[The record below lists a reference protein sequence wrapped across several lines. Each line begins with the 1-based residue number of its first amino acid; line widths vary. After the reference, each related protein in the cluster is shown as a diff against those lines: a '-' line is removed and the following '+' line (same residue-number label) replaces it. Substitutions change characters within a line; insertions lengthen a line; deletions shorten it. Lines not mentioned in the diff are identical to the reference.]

1 MSYREWRP
9 EYNVSVKAFNDDH
22 RMLFGYLNDLHQGIS
37 SGLGVSSM
45 GYIIKG
51 LVDYTVEHFKRE
63 EILMG
68 RYHYPEYNFHK
79 KEHDKLLEEVG
90 QFYSEF
96 QEGKSTFSLEL
107 LAFLSEWVTNHILN
121 TDMKYKYF
129 FKEIAEK
136 QKAVIQ
142 KAVKQRAKIA

>member
-1 MSYREWRP
+1 LEVDEMSYREWRP
-9 EYNVSVKAFNDDH
+9 EYNVSVKAFNEDH
-22 RMLFGYLNDLHQGIS
+22 KKLFGYLNELQRGLS

-51 LVDYTVEHFKRE
+51 LVDYTIEHFRRE

-68 RYHYPEYNFHK
+68 KYQYPEYEIHRD
-79 KEHDKLLEEVG
+79 EHNKLLDEVG

-107 LAFLSEWVTNHILN
+107 LSFLNEWVTNHILN
-121 TDMKYKYF
+121 TDMKYKNF
-129 FKEIAEK
+129 FREI
-136 QKAVIQ
+136 
-142 KAVKQRAKIA
+142 AVKQQAKRV

>member
-1 MSYREWRP
+1 LEVDEMSYREWRP
-9 EYNVSVKAFNDDH
+9 EYNVSVKAFNEDH
-22 RMLFGYLNDLHQGIS
+22 KKLFGYLNELQRGLS

-51 LVDYTVEHFKRE
+51 LVDYTIEHFRRE

-68 RYHYPEYNFHK
+68 KYQYPEYEIHRD
-79 KEHDKLLEEVG
+79 EHNKLLDEVG

-107 LAFLSEWVTNHILN
+107 LSFLNEWVTDHILN
-121 TDMKYKYF
+121 TDMKYKNF
-129 FKEIAEK
+129 FREIAVK
-136 QKAVIQ
+136 QKANRV
-142 KAVKQRAKIA
+142 

>member
-1 MSYREWRP
+1 LEVDEMSYREWRP
-9 EYNVSVKAFNDDH
+9 EYNVSVKAFNEDH
-22 RMLFGYLNDLHQGIS
+22 KKLFGYLNELQRGLS

-51 LVDYTVEHFKRE
+51 LVDYTIEHFRRE

-68 RYHYPEYNFHK
+68 KYQYPEYEIHRD
-79 KEHDKLLEEVG
+79 EHNKLLDEVG

-107 LAFLSEWVTNHILN
+107 LSFLNEWVTDHILN
-121 TDMKYKYF
+121 TDMKYKNF
-129 FKEIAEK
+129 FREI
-136 QKAVIQ
+136 
-142 KAVKQRAKIA
+142 AVKQQAKRV